1 MVCEELLCTRVE
13 CCGGT
18 RVPKLHAQPAQ
29 VVQAHLELRT
39 SLGTTLTT
47 IAAMIPAPMLRPC
60 VLERLANQLGSTSK
74 EWHRTH
80 VGS

>member
-1 MVCEELLCTRVE
+1 MRF
-13 CCGGT
+13 
-18 RVPKLHAQPAQ
+18 VPDFLVS